1 MGRYRRA
8 PLRLLGAILLTAWPL
23 AAQTQGPANQSDAA
37 LAALRSGDAEEARE
51 IWSRLARD
59 GDPAA
64 QSNLAG
70 LYLSGALGEA
80 DSEQALAWFRKAAE
94 QDNASALVSLGHIH
108 RTGLGDLVLPDREDA
123 LTHFRRA
130 AEQGS
135 AEGAYFAGEMELQ
148 DNPSDPAAA
157 VEAIQTAAE
166 AGFPPAMHRI
176 GTFLQSGRFTRK
188 DVPRAVTWY
197 EAAADRGLAESS
209 YRLGEIYLHGDGLP
223 VDMEAALAHFE
234 QAADQGSVEAQVDAG
249 FIHLRGLAGSAD
261 PAKAADYFSKAAAQ
275 WNYRAMY
282 YLGLMRFEGTGTP
295 QDLVQAHKWFN
306 LAANGGHAEAHLMRG
321 ATEARLAS
329 EQLEQ
334 ANAEAQAWFDANH
347 DTPHTH
353 DSLELHGH

>member
-1 MGRYRRA
+1 MGRYFRA
-8 PLRLLGAILLTAWPL
+8 PICLLGAIFLTAWPL
-23 AAQTQGPANQSDAA
+23 AAHAQDTAGQSDAA

-51 IWSRLARD
+51 IWTRLAKH

-80 DSEQALAWFRKAAE
+80 DFDQALVWFHKAAE
-94 QDNASALVSLGHIH
+94 QDNASALVSLGHLH
-108 RTGLGDLVLPDREDA
+108 RTGLGNLVPPDREDA
-123 LTHFRRA
+123 LAYFRRA
-130 AEQGS
+130 EEQGS

-148 DNPSDPAAA
+148 DNPADASAA
-157 VEAIQTAAE
+157 VEAIRGAAE
-166 AGFPPAMHRI
+166 AGFPPAMHRV

-188 DVPRAVTWY
+188 DVPKAATWY
-197 EAAADRGLAESS
+197 EAAADRGLAKSS
-209 YRLGEIYLHGDGLP
+209 YRLGKIYLYGDGLP

-249 FIHLRGLAGSAD
+249 FIHMRGLTGSAN
-261 PAKAADYFSKAAAQ
+261 PAKAVDYFSKAAAQ

-282 YLGLMRFEGTGTP
+282 YLGLMRFEGTDTP

-321 ATEARLAS
+321 ATEARL
-329 EQLEQ
+329 EPQQLEQ
-334 ANAEAQAWFDANH
+334 ARAEAQTWFDANH

-353 DSLELHGH
+353 ETLEPHGH